1 MKAIKTEAQV
11 LAEMLDSTREF
22 TKWYLSTLKEVDV
35 YKEFEVD
42 GKKFNPVIWEIGHL
56 ANSENFLGTYLTGG
70 KSLKFNWAPLF
81 GIGVT
86 PPAKEEYPDYKDI
99 WDTFKEVHENTMRH
113 IAALTD
119 EQLDAPSKMEF
130 AMITDVRGAIQHCIR
145 HEGTHIGHLGWLA
158 KMHGVK
164 TV

>member
-1 MKAIKTEAQV
+1 MKTEAQV
-11 LAEMLDSTREF
+11 LAEMLDSTRDF
-22 TKWYLSTLKEVDV
+22 TKWYLSMLKDVDV
-35 YKEFEVD
+35 YKIFELE

-70 KSLKFNWAPLF
+70 KGLKFDWAPLF

-86 PPAKEEYPDYKDI
+86 PPSKENYPDYKEI
-99 WDTFKEVHENTMRH
+99 WSTFNEVHKNTISH
-113 IAALTD
+113 ISLLTD
-119 EQLDAPSKMEF
+119 EQLDAPSRMEF

-158 KMHGVK
+158 KMHAIK